1 MHPARR
7 CEERRASLGASSLEV
22 RVRLLLVPSLFVV
35 MAGLAACGASQPAP
49 VTSAPDTKAAD
60 AGAPAD
66 AGAATAPERAFAA
79 SPGEATQLISA
90 AIDTKTDAIGKCVR
104 DFRFRKHLAHERVA
118 ISVGIDQEGRVLGVT
133 LPKGKKDDDLSNCVM
148 DALKNASFPRSH
160 AGVVTVTRTFEE
172 VVQ

>member
-1 MHPARR
+1 
-7 CEERRASLGASSLEV
+7 
-22 RVRLLLVPSLFVV
+22 VRLVLVSSLFVL
-35 MAGLAACGASQPAP
+35 MAGLAVACGASKPAP
-49 VTSAPDTKAAD
+49 ATSAPDTKAAD

-66 AGAATAPERAFAA
+66 AAAAAPERAFAA

-104 DFRFRKHLAHERVA
+104 EFRFKKHLAHERVA

-148 DALKNASFPRSH
+148 EALKTASFPRSH